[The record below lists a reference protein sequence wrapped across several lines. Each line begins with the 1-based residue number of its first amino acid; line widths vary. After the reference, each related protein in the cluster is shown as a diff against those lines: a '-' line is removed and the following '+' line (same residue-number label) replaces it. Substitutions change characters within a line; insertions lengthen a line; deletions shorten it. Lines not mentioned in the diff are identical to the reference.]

1 MRAHFFE
8 DGMTRLNSHLLIR
21 RRNYA
26 LEPAQILFEA
36 FLDAH
41 YIPLKTE
48 LRAAQP
54 NFHRRQSRRLKVAA
68 RSLSVARQQSSK

>member
-8 DGMTRLNSHLLIR
+8 DGITRLNSHLLIR

-36 FLDAH
+36 FLDATGALSERE
-41 YIPLKTE
+41 PG
-48 LRAAQP
+48 Q
-54 NFHRRQSRRLKVAA
+54 AA
-68 RSLSVARQQSSK
+68 RM